1 MIAVGMRGGELGE
14 QRLQYLASV
23 RRRVRPVQQH
33 PSQTG
38 DDAGHS
44 ELLMQEVVQQ
54 RILPTET
61 VVAPEGLDTQQV
73 HGQDLA
79 NHALMGGANGIRR
92 LRHPQQAGVLQQPA
106 CMVFRAVS
114 RLLPS
119 EVLGRIIIISP
130 PQRIP
135 TMTSQTR
142 DWAMTHSS

>member
-1 MIAVGMRGGELGE
+1 MPVIGILPRRQRRQDPRNVIAVGMRGGELGE
-14 QRLQYLASV
+14 QRLQYLASI

-92 LRHPQQAGVLQQPA
+92 LRHPQQAGVLQQPGVHGFQGRQQVA
-106 CMVFRAVS
+106 AV
-114 RLLPS
+114 
-119 EVLGRIIIISP
+119 GGAW
-130 PQRIP
+130 Q
-135 TMTSQTR
+135 
-142 DWAMTHSS
+142 DHHH

>member
-1 MIAVGMRGGELGE
+1 
-14 QRLQYLASV
+14 
-23 RRRVRPVQQH
+23 
-33 PSQTG
+33 
-38 DDAGHS
+38 
-44 ELLMQEVVQQ
+44 MQEVVQQ

-61 VVAPEGLDTQQV
+61 VVAPEGPDTQQV

-92 LRHPQQAGVLQQPA
+92 LRHPQQAGVLQQPG
-106 CMVFRAVS
+106 VHGFRAVS